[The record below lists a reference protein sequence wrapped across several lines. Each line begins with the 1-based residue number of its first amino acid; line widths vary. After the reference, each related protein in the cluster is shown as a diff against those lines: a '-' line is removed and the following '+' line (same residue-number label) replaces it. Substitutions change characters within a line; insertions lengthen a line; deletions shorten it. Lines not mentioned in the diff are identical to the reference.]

1 MAEVNISIG
10 KAGKIL
16 SFHPL
21 VRGDFNFWAFSAV
34 DKGLL
39 EAFSLARVVIFP
51 QVFPEVLFRYAQRRG
66 LFFFPDYRLRFD
78 FPGKDGQFFLW
89 QALGLPAPETVFV
102 PKLAAFGDHPDSTS
116 LSLPP
121 FPFVVKTTDEHEGQG
136 VFLVEDEASW
146 KRALSHLKARERAG
160 RFGFLLQEYLPSP
173 YDLRVVVIG
182 KELIPCWRKKRAG
195 FKSNLAQDGELIP
208 CPDRRL
214 EAEALSLASRLVS
227 ETGVNLVAVDFLIKD
242 GAPVLNELNFVFGRR
257 ALKDFEGLFL
267 EALKDFLENL
277 PPG

>member
-1 MAEVNISIG
+1 MAEVNISTE
-10 KAGKIL
+10 KKGKIL

-21 VRGDFNFWAFSAV
+21 VDGDFNFWAFSAV
-34 DKGLL
+34 EKSLL
-39 EAFSLARVVIFP
+39 EAFSLAKVVVFP

-66 LFFFPDYRLRFD
+66 LFFFPDYRVRFD

-89 QALGLPAPETVFV
+89 QALGLPSPETVFV
-102 PKLAAFGDHPDSTS
+102 PKLAAFGDHPNSTS
-116 LSLPP
+116 LSLPS

-146 KRALSHLKARERAG
+146 KKALSYLKARERAG

-182 KELIPCWRKKRAG
+182 RELIPCWRKKEEG
-195 FKSNLAQDGELIP
+195 FKSNLAQGGEIIP

-214 EAEALSLASRLVS
+214 EAEALALASRLVS
-227 ETGVNLVAVDFLIKD
+227 ETGVNLVAVDFLLKE

-257 ALKDFEGLFL
+257 TLKDFDKLFL
-267 EALKDFLENL
+267 KAFEAFLKDL